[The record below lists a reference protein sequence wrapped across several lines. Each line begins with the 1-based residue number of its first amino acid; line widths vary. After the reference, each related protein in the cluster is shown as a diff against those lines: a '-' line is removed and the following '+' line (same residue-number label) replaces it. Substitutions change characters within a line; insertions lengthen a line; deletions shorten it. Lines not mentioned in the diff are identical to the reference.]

1 MTELADRHSGTLDG
15 RLVAQSASRSVSVD
29 LRLEPN
35 TARETAVQHTAWML
49 VSLLVRLVGV
59 VDEVRVSG
67 ANAPLRPRVIPF
79 PSQAEDLKNSLVEAA
94 SLIGGAPVRL
104 GDTDSSSIVLTVG
117 PGEAMG
123 STRVYGEGFSGVFS
137 QQAIH
142 SVTDS
147 PLPFGPYIAACLA
160 AGEVFRQVRFPT
172 DLWIPTSSLS
182 FSAWDYTVG
191 SGALSAVGSGFQR
204 AELDV
209 GLAGVGAVGSAVMHT
224 LWACPGLSGRAVV
237 ADADPDGI
245 DLTNLNRC
253 VTFHQRHAGRP
264 KASTAAEILHDADVA
279 WTPID
284 GKYAR
289 GSISRMPDVLLS
301 AVDTNR
307 SRQELQQGF
316 WPARLLGASTKD
328 LRAEVLRCGAP
339 GVGPCLRCF
348 NPPEVD
354 LPDEVVRERLRE
366 MSDLE
371 LAALAREIN
380 EPIHLA
386 RRWAREGG
394 CSEVGDAALKVIR
407 GRIQPPT
414 MFSVGFVSV
423 LAGTLLAAEV
433 VKEHLGRT
441 GPLSDAM
448 QSVKFQFWRP
458 GDDANGR
465 PRPVQRDPRCP
476 ACAPTAGGVDT
487 WRERAARWRP
497 GADVRE
503 PI

>member
-1 MTELADRHSGTLDG
+1 MSDVADRHSGTLDG
-15 RLVAQSASRSVSVD
+15 RLIAPSASRSVSVV

-35 TARETAVQHTAWML
+35 TAHQTAVQHTAWML
-49 VSLLVRLVGV
+49 VSLLARLVGV
-59 VDEVRVSG
+59 VDEVRICG
-67 ANAPLRPRVIPF
+67 ANAPLCRRVIPF
-79 PSQAEDLKNSLVEAA
+79 PSQAKDLKNSLVESA

-104 GDTDSSSIVLTVG
+104 GDADGSSIVLAVG
-117 PGEAMG
+117 PGDATG
-123 STRVYGEGFSGVFS
+123 SARVCGEGFSGAFS
-137 QQAIH
+137 KCAIH

-147 PLPFGPYIAACLA
+147 PLPFGPYVAACLA
-160 AGEVFRQVRFPT
+160 AAEVFRQVRFLT
-172 DLWIPTSSLS
+172 DLWIPTTALS
-182 FSAWDYTVG
+182 FSAWDYTAG
-191 SGALSAVGSGFQR
+191 SGALSAVGSDFQG
-204 AELDV
+204 AELDL
-209 GLAGVGAVGSAVMHT
+209 GLAGVGAVGSAVMHA
-224 LWACPGLSGRAVV
+224 LWACPGVSGRAVV
-237 ADADPDGI
+237 ADADPNGI

-264 KASTAAEILHDADVA
+264 KASTAAQVLHDADVA

-289 GSISRMPDVLLS
+289 GLTSRMPEVLLS

-316 WPARLLGASTKD
+316 WPARLLAASTKD
-328 LRAEVLRCGAP
+328 LRAEVLRCGPP

-348 NPPEVD
+348 NPLEVD
-354 LPDEVVRERLRE
+354 LPDDVVRERLRK

-371 LAALAREIN
+371 LAPLAREIN
-380 EPIHLA
+380 QPIHLVH
-386 RRWAREGG
+386 RWAHEGG

-407 GRIQPPT
+407 GRNQAPA

-423 LAGTLLAAEV
+423 LAGTLLAAEAL
-433 VKEHLGRT
+433 KEHLGRT
-441 GPLSDAM
+441 RPLDDAL

-458 GDDANGR
+458 AEDANGR

-487 WRERAARWRP
+487 WRDRAVRWRP
-497 GADVRE
+497 AGEARKT
-503 PI
+503 I